1 MYGVFSVGSKACR
14 CAVIGAALII
24 GSAAGLHSEVG
35 SGPAVGV
42 EFDAVPFETVAA
54 IDALFVAWRDNQAD
68 VQSGILRLDDGT
80 FTPFPTLPVGY
91 VTNLNV
97 GAGGGTLNPRA
108 YVTWVG
114 NQLELVLAT
123 FDASGN
129 LLQTPQATAN
139 SIQISPTRLAGTD
152 AGILVGH
159 IWDENPYWDPRV
171 LEADVSGNV
180 VGFEVVEN
188 VSAPDQTVGVSV
200 SATSSGSHAVV
211 YLTSDTREVRLRRY
225 DGAGPVDPFPVFV
238 SRYAHDRPF
247 SAVFKQVPAPFIVA
261 AFPYVPPTSPP
272 DVRFFHAPLG
282 AGAVTVGPLLS
293 DLVPGFAGSITDFDF
308 EALSGTTYAVFLW
321 QEVEREDPETCEC
334 TVPQPIRVEFFAQL
348 IAAGT
353 SPTAVGAPESLY
365 LWQLGDPIGPPKTVP
380 LLAPSDVT
388 PGRYAVVWSDDQ
400 LRYTTV
406 DAFAVTG
413 VDPQVPPLNDVRL
426 SSFPNPFST
435 SVTISYELPRRGQV
449 DLTIVDVSGKVVA
462 RLLSGEAVSK
472 SGSVTWNRIGRADSR
487 LPSGVY
493 FARLEFEGSVTT
505 RKLVVVR

>member
-1 MYGVFSVGSKACR
+1 MHGAFSVCFKVCR
-14 CAVIGAALII
+14 STMMTAVLTIVV
-24 GSAAGLHSEVG
+24 AAGARAQVG
-35 SGPAVGV
+35 SGPVVGF
-42 EFDAVPFETVAA
+42 EFDAVPFETGTA
-54 IDALFVAWRDNQAD
+54 IDALFVAWDSQAD

-97 GAGGGTLNPRA
+97 GVGGGTLNPRA

-171 LEADVSGNV
+171 LETDVSGNV

-188 VSAPDQTVGVSV
+188 VPAPDQTVGVSV

-238 SRYAHDRPF
+238 SRYAHFRPF
-247 SAVFKQVPAPFIVA
+247 SAVFTQAPAPFIVA
-261 AFPYVPPTSPP
+261 AFPYLPPGSSA

-282 AGAVTVGPLLS
+282 AGPVTIGPLLS
-293 DLVPGFAGSITDFDF
+293 DLVPALAGSVTDFDF
-308 EALSGTTYAVFLW
+308 QALSGTAYAVFLW

-353 SPTAVGAPESLY
+353 SPTAVGAPESVY
-365 LWQLGDPIGPPKTVP
+365 LWQVGDPIGPPKTVP

-388 PGRYAVVWSDDQ
+388 PGRYTVVWSDDQ

-406 DAFAVTG
+406 DASPVTG

-435 SVTISYELPRRGQV
+435 SITISYELPRRGQV

-462 RLLSGEAVSK
+462 RLLSGEAVRK
-472 SGSVTWNRIGRADSR
+472 SGSVAWNRIARTDSR

-493 FARLEFEGSVTT
+493 FARLEFEGGVTA